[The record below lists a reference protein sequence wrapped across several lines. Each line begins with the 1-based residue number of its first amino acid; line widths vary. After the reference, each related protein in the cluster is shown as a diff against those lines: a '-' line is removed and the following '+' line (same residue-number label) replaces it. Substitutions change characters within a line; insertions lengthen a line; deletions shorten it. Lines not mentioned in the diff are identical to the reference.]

1 MNIKKEK
8 YLETLLTIATGFTVL
23 YLFFNIKTF
32 IYIAVGAGLIALFW
46 GKAAQV
52 ISWLW
57 FKLGEGMGFISSKI
71 ILTLVFFIVL
81 LPLAV
86 LSRLFKNDNLLLK
99 KGSQDSI
106 FFDVNRKYSPAD
118 FEKMW

>member
-1 MNIKKEK
+1 MNINKEK
-8 YLETLLTIATGFTVL
+8 YLETLLTISTGFTVL
-23 YLFFNIKTF
+23 YLFFNINAF
-32 IYIAVGAGLIALFW
+32 VYIAVGMGLIALFW
-46 GKAAQV
+46 GKAARV

-71 ILTLVFFIVL
+71 ILTLVFYIVL

-86 LSRLFKNDNLLLK
+86 LSRLFKNDYLMLK

-106 FFDVNRKYSPAD
+106 FFDVNRKYGPAD